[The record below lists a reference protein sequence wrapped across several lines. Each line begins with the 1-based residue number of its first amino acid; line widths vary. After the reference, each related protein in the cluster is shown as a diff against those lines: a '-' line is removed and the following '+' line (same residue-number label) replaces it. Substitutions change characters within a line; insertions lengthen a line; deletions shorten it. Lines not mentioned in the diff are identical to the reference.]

1 MESAPVKMAIYLRT
15 AASVLLAITK
25 MKKTGS
31 ANVRFKSK
39 KRIEGGTYTVLLSD
53 CFTRLPERNV
63 VLAILVMLVYIYNAV
78 PECRSNKE
86 SSAFQGRVH
95 L

>member
-15 AASVLLAITK
+15 AASVLMAITK

-39 KRIEGGTYTVLLSD
+39 RIREGRIHYYT
-53 CFTRLPERNV
+53 
-63 VLAILVMLVYIYNAV
+63 
-78 PECRSNKE
+78 
-86 SSAFQGRVH
+86 Q
-95 L
+95 

>member
-1 MESAPVKMAIYLRT
+1 MENAPVKMAIYLRT

-39 KRIEGGTYTVLLSD
+39 KRIQGRTYTLL
-53 CFTRLPERNV
+53 
-63 VLAILVMLVYIYNAV
+63 LALHVGA
-78 PECRSNKE
+78 
-86 SSAFQGRVH
+86 
-95 L
+95 